1 MALARLSSIPIEL
14 QYLASAELGP
24 SDLLALSHVSTY
36 WRAFV
41 LSDKRWSEWFSLIR
55 TSDETLQECLA
66 RFNILDTVSKRD
78 PICQGIDELL
88 PHHTI
93 TDTASRKLVYLCLHE
108 WCAACGDYAC
118 DLFLPHMKRVCGACL
133 KKDEFAVINFSAALA
148 KYDLRERQVNS
159 YSLLTLEWCDPNRN
173 SKRSVKLVSESQ
185 MKEIAIRH
193 WGSEDTLQRHLEQTK
208 TAARST
214 YSARSD
220 EYRSAV
226 STRDALADKG
236 NLAAAESVVL
246 PRTGRKI
253 PKAFPVYPPIL
264 LPARTVDRKVVCFA
278 PQTLVEVGGELVCD
292 AADSD
297 SDSDGSASEA

>member
-14 QYLASAELGP
+14 QYLASAGLGP

-55 TSDETLQECLA
+55 TSDETLQECLT
-66 RFNILDTVSKRD
+66 RFNVLDTVSK
-78 PICQGIDELL
+78 
-88 PHHTI
+88 
-93 TDTASRKLVYLCLHE
+93 RKLVYLCLNQ
-108 WCAACGDYAC
+108 WCAACGDYAR

-148 KYDLRERQVNS
+148 KYDLRERQVNI

-193 WGSEDTLQRHLEQTK
+193 WGSEATLQRHLEQTK

-236 NLAAAESVVL
+236 NLAAADSVVL

-278 PQTLVEVGGELVCD
+278 PQPLVEAGGELVCE
-292 AADSD
+292 AA
-297 SDSDGSASEA
+297 DSDGSASASEA